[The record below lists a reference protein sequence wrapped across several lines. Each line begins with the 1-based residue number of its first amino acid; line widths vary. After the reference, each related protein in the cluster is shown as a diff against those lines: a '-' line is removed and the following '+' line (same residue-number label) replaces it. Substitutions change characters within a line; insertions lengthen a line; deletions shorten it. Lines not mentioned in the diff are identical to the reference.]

1 MKINYNKITNSRKKG
16 FTIIELMLV
25 VSIILVLM
33 GFLVPKFSAYQEKAK
48 VTKAINTAKQIQT
61 AAMASYGDNEGKFDK
76 ENVQSNIGLLTS
88 VGNDVTVENPSSDDQ
103 SVDIKYKSDNKD
115 CKVTVDAAQNSFVV
129 IYDKKTVYP
138 KAMSTNTQQS
148 TKSGT

>member
-1 MKINYNKITNSRKKG
+1 MKINYKKIVNSREKG

-48 VTKAINTAKQIQT
+48 ATKAINTAKQIQT
-61 AAMASYGDNEGKFDK
+61 AAMASYGDNDGKFDK
-76 ENVQSNIGLLTS
+76 ENVQSNIGILTS
-88 VGNDVTVENPSSDDQ
+88 VGNDATVENPSLDGQ
-103 SVDIKYKSDNKD
+103 SVNINYKSDSKD
-115 CKVTVDAAQNSFVV
+115 CKATVDAAQNSLVV

-138 KAMSTNTQQS
+138 KVTSTNTQ
-148 TKSGT
+148 